1 MNDIMIDVKEVTK
14 IYKIYNRTRDRI
26 LDAAFPFLHIKH
38 TDFYALSHV
47 SFQVHKGEI
56 VGIIGKNGSG
66 KSTILKIIT
75 GVLIPSGGSVIVNGR
90 ISSILEL
97 GTGFNMDYTGIEN
110 IYLNGI
116 ILGISREEMKKRIP
130 QILEF
135 ADIGDFVYQPVKNYS
150 SGMFVRLA
158 FAVAINV
165 DPDILIVDEALAV
178 GDTAFQAKCMA
189 KMEQLMKS
197 GTTILF
203 VTHDMNTVRTLCKRC
218 VYLEN
223 GRILS
228 EGPAAELADLYLHKT
243 RVSMN
248 QEHLEI
254 MERQKEI
261 QKERKGK
268 NIDYNNEFARK
279 VDIFR
284 EGTGEVR
291 FIACKVFNENGKEE
305 YYIKY
310 NEKVTIEMQIEFFED
325 IEVGLG
331 YHIRDNKNMELL
343 GSTLALEKI
352 GKGVIKGKRGERFRI
367 KFRTLLPILEGV
379 YNIMLVMSV
388 PVIANKT
395 VLFVDLVNNAAIF
408 EVGEN
413 IETKLWNKVHLDN
426 EVTVERIN

>member
-1 MNDIMIDVKEVTK
+1 MIDVKEITK
-14 IYKIYNRTRDRI
+14 VYKMYNRTRDRI
-26 LDAAFPFLHIKH
+26 LDAAFPFLHIEH
-38 TDFYALSHV
+38 TDFYALSQV
-47 SFQVHKGEI
+47 SFQVHRGEI

-75 GVLIPSGGSVIVNGR
+75 GVLTPSGGSVAVNGR

-110 IYLNGI
+110 IYLNGT
-116 ILGISREEMKKRIP
+116 ILGISREEMKKRIS
-130 QILEF
+130 QILDF

-189 KMEQLMKS
+189 KMEQLMKK

-223 GRILS
+223 GKVLT
-228 EGPAAELADLYLHKT
+228 EGAAAELADLYLHKA
-243 RVSMN
+243 RVNMN

-254 MERQKEI
+254 INRQKEMREN
-261 QKERKGK
+261 KKGK
-268 NIDYNNEFARK
+268 NIDYNNEFARR

-291 FIACKVFNENGKEE
+291 FIGCRVLNENGEEE
-305 YYIKY
+305 YHIKY
-310 NEKVTIEMQIEFFED
+310 NEKITIEIQIEFFEN
-325 IEVGLG
+325 IAVGLG

-343 GSTLALEKI
+343 GTSIALEKKGNGGMI
-352 GKGVIKGKRGERFRI
+352 EGKKGERFYI
-367 KFRTLLPILEGV
+367 KFVTPLPVLEGV
-379 YNIMLVMSV
+379 YNVMLVMSV
-388 PVIANKT
+388 PVISNKT
-395 VLFVDLVNNAAIF
+395 SLFVDLVSNAAIF

-413 IETKLWNKVHLDN
+413 FETKLWNKVHLDN
-426 EVTVERIN
+426 EVSIERIN